1 MNIPTEQTVIIDG
14 TEYRLS
20 KFTLPLYQEFLA
32 WAKSVLPD
40 PWEGISEKI
49 KGLPDALAKYII
61 DKAEERAAK
70 RGTLQDP
77 DTEALAQT
85 PAGLRKIL
93 SLLFRKYHPA
103 LTEEQVLE
111 VIEKGIAEKGEDF
124 FEKCFPDGAR
134 DVPARSSKRR

>member
-1 MNIPTEQTVIIDG
+1 MNLPQEQTVVIDG

-40 PWEGISEKI
+40 PWEGIAEKI

-61 DKAEERAAK
+61 DKAEERASK
-70 RGTLQDP
+70 RGTLQDV

-93 SLLFRKYHPA
+93 SLLFRKHHPA
-103 LTEEQVLE
+103 LTEEQVME

-124 FEKCFPDGAR
+124 FASCFPEGSR
-134 DVPARSSKRR
+134 ELPARTRNRR